1 MMFLSVSKFPGL
13 FSRAV
18 AKRPMVGQTGIMLC
32 AHAMAT
38 ILVPPSVGPTRRHS
52 HGRGRTARISHVNRT
67 IRTTMERYPLWT
79 RSCVDPSPVQEF
91 EIQSKNLKNSQRNS
105 NSSKEFQIL
114 SKHLLLSSRYIKA
127 KIWDVA
133 ARLGCNTS
141 GHRRT
146 HAEDQEASPSHNNHT
161 NIHMLAPL
169 EL

>member
-67 IRTTMERYPLWT
+67 IRTTMVNGVHCGQGVWRTSTTAGSREGKT
-79 RSCVDPSPVQEF
+79 RSID
-91 EIQSKNLKNSQRNS
+91 
-105 NSSKEFQIL
+105 
-114 SKHLLLSSRYIKA
+114 H
-127 KIWDVA
+127 A
-133 ARLGCNTS
+133 AL
-141 GHRRT
+141 
-146 HAEDQEASPSHNNHT
+146 
-161 NIHMLAPL
+161 
-169 EL
+169 